1 MKNIKKNMDRN
12 QNGFTLIELI
22 VVIAILGVLAAIAV
36 PTVSNY
42 LGSSKERAWDAEQER
57 IQTAVTAY
65 LSFPGNARFEGKR
78 QYPIIGKGKTSQAH
92 LNATSTANLTDD
104 QDPFPGTSTEYW
116 NPLGGRQGA
125 DIKTAWNDGDSDGVR
140 DIDGSSPDNWTTVA
154 VTKGSNTYYVDARY
168 YFVDFEALVTSGFL
182 EGVPKSASADNKPEG
197 SSTAYDGSYSWYLD
211 NNGKVQSLY
220 TFLPSTQGYESGV
233 FP

>member
-1 MKNIKKNMDRN
+1 MKNINRS

-42 LGSSKERAWDAEQER
+42 LGSSKEQSWNAEQER

-65 LSFPGNARFEGKR
+65 LSSPNNARFEGKR
-78 QYPIIGKGKTSQAH
+78 QYPIIGKDQTSQDH
-92 LNATSTANLTDD
+92 LNATTTANLTDD
-104 QDPFPGTSTEYW
+104 QNPFNGTTTEYF

-125 DIKTAWNDGDSDGVR
+125 DLSTSWIDGDSDGVR
-140 DIDGSSPDNWTTVA
+140 DVDGSSPDSWTTVQ
-154 VTKGSNTYYVDARY
+154 VTKGSKTYYVDSRY
-168 YFVDFEALVTSGFL
+168 YFIDFETLVTVGFL
-182 EGVPKSASADNKPEG
+182 QSVPQSASLDNKPKG
-197 SSTAYDGSYSWYLD
+197 SSTTYSGSYSWYLD

-220 TFLPSTQGYESGV
+220 SFLPSIQGYESGV